1 MEPVRKKTSLF
12 NSKRIGLIM
21 VLIQGPY
28 SLLLLV
34 FYTKVSVFGVYIYMY
49 MYIYIYIKIYI
60 YIYIYMV

>member
-34 FYTKVSVFGVYIYMY
+34 FYTKVSVFGVVLVRMR
-49 MYIYIYIKIYI
+49 
-60 YIYIYMV
+60 